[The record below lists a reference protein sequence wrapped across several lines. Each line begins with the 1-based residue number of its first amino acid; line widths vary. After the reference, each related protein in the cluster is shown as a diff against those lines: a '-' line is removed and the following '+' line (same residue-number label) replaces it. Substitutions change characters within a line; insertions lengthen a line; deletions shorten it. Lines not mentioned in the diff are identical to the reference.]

1 MKSMI
6 FGALMIL
13 GFGALGVMAKP
24 EAPVERRLSILDYKV
39 AQLERKVAGMQREIA
54 KFHAKKADK

>member
-1 MKSMI
+1 
-6 FGALMIL
+6 MIL